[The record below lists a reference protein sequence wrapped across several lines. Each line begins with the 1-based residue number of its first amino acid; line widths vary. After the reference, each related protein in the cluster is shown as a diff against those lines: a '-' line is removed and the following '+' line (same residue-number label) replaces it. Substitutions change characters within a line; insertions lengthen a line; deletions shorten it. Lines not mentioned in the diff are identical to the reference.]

1 MKEQTQPDDFKNMLD
16 LLAVYT
22 EAQNRLSTMETDAS
36 EHLLDFVDDVRGEY
50 SQAQRALTESEAAII
65 SIAGKH
71 PEWFGDKRTI
81 KTPYGQVSCRRTA
94 KLEVPNEEAT
104 IILIQNSDL
113 SDDEYLRQN
122 VALNLE
128 ALERLEDAEL
138 KRLRIRRVTDESISV
153 KAGKV
158 DLGKAVK
165 ESPAEKQAA

>member
-1 MKEQTQPDDFKNMLD
+1 MKDQQQPDDFKNMLD

-22 EAQNRLSTMETDAS
+22 EAQSRLSTMETDAS
-36 EHLLDFVDDVRGEY
+36 QHLLEFVDDVRGEY
-50 SQAQRALTESEAAII
+50 AEAQRALTESETAIVFI
-65 SIAGKH
+65 IQKH

-81 KTPYGQVSCRRTA
+81 KTPYGQVSCRRST
-94 KLEVPNEEAT
+94 KLDVPNEEAT

-113 SDDEYLRQN
+113 PDDEYLRQS

-128 ALERLEDAEL
+128 ALERLEDADL
-138 KRLRIRRVTDESISV
+138 KRLRVRRVKDESITV

-165 ESPAEKQAA
+165 EAPAEQQAA